1 METRVAALDARELAR
16 LWQSVTGRL
25 QFELNPHNFANY
37 VQGTRAVAFDGSTLV
52 VEARSS
58 IACEWLDRRMRV
70 VIERA
75 AANALSTVAGVQFV
89 GPGEHPADG
98 VLSSESAA
106 ARPRAKQTLTIGTVN
121 CGYTF
126 DAYLASRGNELALHA
141 CRALV
146 EQAEVRISP
155 VVLYGAPGMGK
166 THLLHALAC
175 EAQAMGRSVA
185 CLSAEE
191 FTNRYLG
198 ALRNGQVREFQDQV
212 RSVQLLII
220 DDLQAIA
227 GKAKTIDELVC
238 TMDEV
243 SHNGG
248 HVVCASE
255 RHPFELGL
263 PERLESRLAA
273 GIVTRVDPFEPG
285 ERREFIEHVSRRCRT
300 ALPGWATDR
309 IAAAPAPS
317 VRALLGHINIAITM
331 EQKARLDMRAL
342 DAALGGQVIA
352 RAAEAAGERDLLE
365 QVARY
370 FAIAVEDLIGK
381 TRSAKAG
388 EARAVAAAALQARG
402 YSLSRIGALFQRDKS
417 TISTVA
423 RRGRA
428 LVATR
433 ADLEHLLAG

>member
-1 METRVAALDARELAR
+1 METHVAALDARELAR

-37 VQGTRAVAFDGSTLV
+37 VQGTRAVGFDGSTLV

-75 AANALSTVAGVQFV
+75 AANAMSAVTAVQFV
-89 GPGEHPADG
+89 GPGERAEG
-98 VLSSESAA
+98 TQETASESAP
-106 ARPRAKQTLTIGTVN
+106 ARTRQTLTIGTVN

-146 EQAEVRISP
+146 EPAEVRISP

-175 EAQAMGRSVA
+175 SAQAIGRSVA

-212 RSVQLLII
+212 RSVGLLII
-220 DDLQAIA
+220 DDLQSIA

-243 SHNGG
+243 SHNRG

-273 GIVTRVDPFEPG
+273 GIITRVDPFEPG

-300 ALPGWATDR
+300 ALPGWAAER
-309 IAAAPAPS
+309 IAAAPAAS

-370 FAIAVEDLIGK
+370 FAIAVEDLTGK

-423 RRGRA
+423 SRGRA